1 MKRTVPDLKRL
12 VALLLAFAMVAAACA
27 SGDEALS
34 DAEMAPTESLSYD
47 PNAANISNR
56 SILGSTGEAEN
67 VQDAQQAPKGD
78 EFSGDGGVEPA
89 VLQTDVIGRDIIY
102 FAQLQMSAADVADA
116 SREASRLIQGLGGF
130 LFGQQSQGGANA
142 TSTLTFKV
150 FPKDFQEAL
159 DRLGSIGE
167 IRSQSITADDVTERI
182 VDIESR
188 IVTAQASVTRLQAFL
203 AEASD
208 INTIAT
214 LEKQLLE
221 RETQLETLRGQLR
234 TLEDQVALATI
245 VLSIV
250 QKNSAPSIDLFVT
263 HYEGHNT
270 GVSCPGG
277 ELFRIEQETPVTICY
292 EIMNTGDTALANI
305 ELIDATLDIELDE
318 LTLVSGDPTAP
329 LEPGDSFVVAHELV
343 ASENIRFNTNV
354 SATPVDDEGEPI
366 GGRTVGDTD
375 SGIITT
381 FEPEGIP
388 TFMDGLAA
396 SLEVFVAVMLYA
408 VLLLGAALPF
418 LGLALVIWLVWRRWP
433 RRNDGAGSPVPDAD
447 VEGDV
452 EELVDA

>member
-1 MKRTVPDLKRL
+1 
-12 VALLLAFAMVAAACA
+12 MVAAACA
-27 SGDEALS
+27 SSDSNETGDTVS
-34 DAEMAPTESLSYD
+34 GESLDMLSYNRGD
-47 PNAANISNR
+47 DSNL
-56 SILGSTGEAEN
+56 SATIGPDIEAQSPTSEP
-67 VQDAQQAPKGD
+67 PKSD
-78 EFSGDGGVEPA
+78 EFTGNAGIEPA
-89 VLQTDVIGRDIIY
+89 VLQTDVLGRDIIY
-102 FAQLQMSAADVADA
+102 VAQLQLSASDVAQA
-116 SREASRLIQGLGGF
+116 SREASRIIQSLGGF
-130 LFGQQSQGGANA
+130 VFGQQSQGGANA

-159 DRLGSIGE
+159 DRLGTLGD
-167 IRSQSITADDVTERI
+167 IRNQTISADDVTERI
-182 VDIESR
+182 VDLESR
-188 IVTAQASVTRLQAFL
+188 IITAQASVARLQSFL
-203 AEASD
+203 AEATD

-245 VLSIV
+245 VVTIV

-292 EIMNTGDTALANI
+292 EIMNTGDTTLADV

-329 LEPGDSFVVAHELV
+329 LQPGDSFIVAHEMV
-343 ASENIRFNTNV
+343 ANENIRFNTSV
-354 SATPVDDEGEPI
+354 SATPVDDDGEPI

-418 LGLALVIWLVWRRWP
+418 LGVALVVWLVWRRWP
-433 RRNDGAGSPVPDAD
+433 RRSGVAGSPVPDNG
-447 VEGDV
+447 VEDDAA
-452 EELVDA
+452 ELVDA